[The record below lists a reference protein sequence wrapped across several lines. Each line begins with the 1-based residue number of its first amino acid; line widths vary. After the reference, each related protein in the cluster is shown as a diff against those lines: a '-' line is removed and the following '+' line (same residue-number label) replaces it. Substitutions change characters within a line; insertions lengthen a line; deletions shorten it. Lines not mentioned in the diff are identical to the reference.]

1 MIRNLSSIVIL
12 ALSIQVFAA
21 GTSSASSIKGFYEW
35 KNEKIQ
41 AAGNQIS
48 LTRVQIQK
56 AQADL
61 NKKTVEGLEKQL
73 DQLKWNME
81 VAQDLSVTDYFVLY
95 LSQQTQSDRFT
106 QAAARLTTKEVAELM
121 QAYANTLGSSPSEVV
136 VRPSATPS
144 IPSKISIQAIQYR
157 DQIK

>member
-1 MIRNLSSIVIL
+1 MMKTFLFIL
-12 ALSIQVFAA
+12 TLLCLQTFA
-21 GTSSASSIKGFYEW
+21 SAAPVPAIKGFYEW

-56 AQADL
+56 AQVEN
-61 NKKTVEGLEKQL
+61 NKKTAEGLEKQL

-106 QAAARLTTKEVAELM
+106 QAAARMTTKEVAELM

-136 VRPSATPS
+136 VRPSAVPS